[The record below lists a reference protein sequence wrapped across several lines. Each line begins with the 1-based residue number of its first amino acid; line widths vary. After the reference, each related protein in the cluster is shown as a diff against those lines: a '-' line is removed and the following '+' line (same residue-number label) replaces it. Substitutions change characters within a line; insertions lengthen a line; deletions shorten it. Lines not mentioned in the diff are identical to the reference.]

1 MKELDKKLN
10 QFFGGKV
17 VRKDLTKLVKG
28 NAIVPMY
35 VLEYLLGQYCA
46 TDDDETIIQG
56 VETVKSVISKHF
68 VHRDEAQIIKSM
80 VREKGSHRIIDKVS
94 VKLNDKKDQYEA
106 SFANLGLNAVP
117 IAAEVVTDFQKLLT
131 HGVWCI
137 LTLAY
142 VSTDEKGSTPWIIE
156 SLKPIQVSNIDIAE
170 FKEARSHFT
179 KEEWVDV
186 LLQTMGL
193 NPDEFTYRSKLLQL
207 CRLVPFVENN
217 YNLIE
222 LGPKG
227 TGKSHI
233 FSELSPHGILIS
245 GGEVTKAK
253 LFVNNSSGEI
263 GLVGYWDVVAY
274 DEFAGK
280 SKNVDRGMVDI
291 MKNYMANKSF
301 SRGTQVYGASASMVF
316 VGNTDHSVSYMLKHS
331 NLFDAL
337 PKDYYDTAFLDRI
350 HAYLPGWEV
359 QKLRNE
365 MFTSNYGFIVDYLAE
380 ILKELRK
387 EDWNNEYSKYFELSN
402 TITTRDKDGV
412 TKTLGGL
419 LKVIY
424 PHGDYTEEEVREL
437 LEFAIEC
444 RKRVKLQL
452 QSMDETFEEVDFSY
466 TIKESGKVV
475 TVDTLEV
482 LEHLT
487 PDTSAEL
494 FQSNEPVSE
503 FSSPIEPKVE
513 VTEGQK
519 ILRDNQTG
527 VSFENLFGNYLV
539 GATDIRITDPYVR
552 LPYQL
557 RNLMELL
564 KLISEKKIQD
574 EEVKVHL
581 ITTNNEDFV
590 QDSKDAFE
598 QMTMSLES
606 VGILF
611 TYEFDNFI
619 HDRSIELDNGWKIV
633 LGRGLDI
640 WQKTGGWYDINEY
653 VQEKRLCKAC
663 EVTFV
668 KKKVSI
674 PKVKD
679 KIKKEKVGSSKGK
692 DNKQLYLVL
701 AKVWFNEI
709 LEGKK
714 KEEFR
719 AFTDHNISRLA
730 ICEDGEFIDC
740 RQFETVKFQLG
751 YTKDAPQ
758 MIVEVKDVYIE
769 MEDEKCEQLTTEN
782 CEFVIELGEI
792 LERKNC

>member
-1 MKELDKKLN
+1 MKELDIKLN
-10 QFFGGKV
+10 QYFGGKV

-46 TDDDETIIQG
+46 TDDDQTIIEG

-68 VHRDEAQIIKSM
+68 VHRDEAQIVKST
-80 VREKGSHRIIDKVS
+80 VKEKGSHRIIDKVS
-94 VKLNDKKDQYEA
+94 VKLNDNKDQYEA
-106 SFANLGLNAVP
+106 SFANLGLNKIP
-117 IAAEVVTDFQKLLT
+117 ISGELVTQYQKLLT

-137 LTLAY
+137 LTLGY
-142 VSTDEKGSTPWIIE
+142 VSTDEKGSTPWVIE
-156 SLKPIQVSNIDIAE
+156 SLKPIQISNINLE
-170 FKEARSHFT
+170 EYKEGRSHFT
-179 KEEWVDV
+179 KEEWIDV

-193 NPDEFTYRSKLLQL
+193 NPEEFTFRSKLLQL
-207 CRLVPFVENN
+207 TRLVPFVENN

-245 GGEVTKAK
+245 GGEVTAAK

-280 SKNVDRGMVDI
+280 SKNTNRGLVDI

-301 SRGTQVYGASASMVF
+301 SRGTNVYGASASMVF
-316 VGNTDHSVSYMLKHS
+316 VGNTDHSVPYMLKHS

-350 HAYLPGWEV
+350 HAYLPGWEI

-365 MFTSNYGFIVDYLAE
+365 MFSSDYGFIVDYLAE

-387 EDWNNEYSKYFELSN
+387 EDRNNEYSKYFQLSN
-402 TITTRDKDGV
+402 SITTRDKDGI

-424 PHGDYTEEEVREL
+424 PDGVYTEEEIREL

-466 TIKESGKVV
+466 IVKESGTVV

-487 PDTSAEL
+487 PEPSASL
-494 FQSNEPVSE
+494 FQNNESTDNTGFTVQPQ
-503 FSSPIEPKVE
+503 IEL
-513 VTEGQK
+513 TEGQK

-527 VSFENLFGNYLV
+527 ISYSNLFGNYLA
-539 GATDIRITDPYVR
+539 GATEIKITDPYVR

-564 KLISEKKIQD
+564 KLIAEKKTQD

-581 ITTNNEDFV
+581 TTTNNEDFV

-619 HDRSIELDNGWKIV
+619 HDRSIDLNNGWKIV

-640 WQKTGGWYDINEY
+640 WQKTGGWFDINEY

-668 KKKVSI
+668 KKKDST
-674 PKVKD
+674 PNLED
-679 KIKKEKVGSSKGK
+679 TSKKMKAKTSKGK

-701 AKVWFNEI
+701 AKEWFNEI

-714 KEEFR
+714 TEEYR
-719 AFTDHNISRLA
+719 AFTDHNISRLG
-730 ICEDGEFIDC
+730 IIKDGAFVGC
-740 RQFETVKFQLG
+740 RQYETVKFQLG
-751 YTKDAPQ
+751 YTKAAPQ
-758 MIVEVKDVYIE
+758 MIVEVKEV
-769 MEDEKCEQLTTEN
+769 
-782 CEFVIELGEI
+782 VIEVDDGNAEMLTSDNCNFTIVLGEI
-792 LERKNC
+792 LEKTNC